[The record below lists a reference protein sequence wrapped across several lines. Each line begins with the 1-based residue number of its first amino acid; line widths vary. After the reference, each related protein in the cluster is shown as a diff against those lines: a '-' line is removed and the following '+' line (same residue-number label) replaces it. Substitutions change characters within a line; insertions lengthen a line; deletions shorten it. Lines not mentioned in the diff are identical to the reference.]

1 MYFNKKVEKKTDK
14 KKKKWGQYIFSEKK
28 KENDFLRAGF
38 EPAT

>member
-14 KKKKWGQYIFSEKK
+14 KKK
-28 KENDFLRAGF
+28 ENDFLRAGF